1 MVRFAVTHPTA
12 GLPGCCRSSHWCAPQ
27 LCCLPGR
34 SPACH
39 RPGYWRGGARW
50 SSTSETGSS
59 EIWCCDWPGPAAAG
73 SWWHWKRPGRC
84 GSPRRRRTSSAIWR
98 DGGTTTKRKR
108 MASYQLLLRDKR
120 NTSSASEALL
130 HVITYLFAGTFVTLN
145 LASACQTSDVPDER
159 WELKDWYCLYTL
171 EKNLFVRL
179 TLRLKPRLN
188 SNPGCVC
195 QLEENKHYCRTEN

>member
-27 LCCLPGR
+27 LCCLPVR

-98 DGGTTTKRKR
+98 DRRTMTKKENGILSIAEIKVKYFECFRSSTSCNHVFIHR
-108 MASYQLLLRDKR
+108 DFCHFESSVWMSNLWRSWRTLR
-120 NTSSASEALL
+120 A
-130 HVITYLFAGTFVTLN
+130 
-145 LASACQTSDVPDER
+145 Q
-159 WELKDWYCLYTL
+159 
-171 EKNLFVRL
+171 RL
-179 TLRLKPRLN
+179 TLLVHIRDKSL
-188 SNPGCVC
+188 
-195 QLEENKHYCRTEN
+195 CRPHPAFETKAEK